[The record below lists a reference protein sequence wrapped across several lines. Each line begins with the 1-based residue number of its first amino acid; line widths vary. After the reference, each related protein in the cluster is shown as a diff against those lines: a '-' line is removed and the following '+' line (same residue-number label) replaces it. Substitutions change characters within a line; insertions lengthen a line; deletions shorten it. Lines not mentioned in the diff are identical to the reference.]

1 MSVKTAVV
9 AGSAGPEMVAEL
21 QEAAAL
27 GSSAA
32 FAAAVV
38 AAAAVWRRSDRQS
51 PPGP

>member
-1 MSVKTAVV
+1 MV

-32 FAAAVV
+32 AAAAAAAV
-38 AAAAVWRRSDRQS
+38 AAAAVAAVWQRSDRQS